1 MRCDRTRLLEALAA
15 ADITAEALADT
26 PHGVALTSPG
36 RIMALPGFHEG
47 WFCVQDAGAQR
58 IAPLC
63 NVQPGQRLLDLCAA
77 PGGKATHLAAL
88 LAGTGEVTACDKN
101 AARLQLAAE
110 SAARLQLSNLRC
122 EAGDGRELAARLEPF
137 DAVLAD
143 VPCCGTGTLARRPD
157 LRWQLSAQRLTEL
170 VPLQREL
177 LAAAARLTR
186 PGGLLVYA
194 TCSLESEEN
203 EAQMT
208 WFDAEFPDFEPANE
222 GAVLPGWDQAT
233 ASATLLPDGADRD
246 GFFAA
251 RRRRVR

>member
-1 MRCDRTRLLEALAA
+1 
-15 ADITAEALADT
+15 
-26 PHGVALTSPG
+26 
-36 RIMALPGFHEG
+36 
-47 WFCVQDAGAQR
+47 
-58 IAPLC
+58 
-63 NVQPGQRLLDLCAA
+63 
-77 PGGKATHLAAL
+77 
-88 LAGTGEVTACDKN
+88 
-101 AARLQLAAE
+101 
-110 SAARLQLSNLRC
+110 
-122 EAGDGRELAARLEPF
+122 
-137 DAVLAD
+137 
-143 VPCCGTGTLARRPD
+143 
-157 LRWQLSAQRLTEL
+157 